1 MYPPP
6 AAHPKR
12 VYIQEQH
19 PSILEHFEDFAQLL
33 KGKRLAVF
41 LDYDGEH
48 FKLRVHSMVHMGYSL
63 HPALQHACVMQVH

>member
-6 AAHPKR
+6 AAHPKGMC
-12 VYIQEQH
+12 IQEQH

-48 FKLRVHSMVHMGYSL
+48 SRMRVHSMVCTDSL
-63 HPALQHACVMQVH
+63 HPALHHASVMQVH